1 MAQVEGSTVHP
12 PRKRRRWRRLLI
24 VVVALLVIGG
34 GLWAM
39 QRRKAGKDQ
48 TSVHTAEVKRGEM
61 VQTISSNGVIA
72 AETGANVKIGSQITG
87 RIRVLNADVGQKV
100 RAGQIIAVLDAP
112 DLAANLESARRNLA
126 QAQSRYQQQ
135 LAGVSMQHTQ
145 VVTAFE
151 QAGDA
156 VRRAEAQRE
165 QARAAVS
172 SAQARL
178 KSSQAALSGA
188 QARQKSAEA
197 ALRSAQASAKYQPE
211 QTSAEV
217 TRAKAAL
224 STAQSNQR
232 QVQKSADLQIATSD
246 AALKQAESQLAL
258 AQATLRRQESLLA
271 KGYVSPQDVD
281 TARNAHEVARQ
292 QVESARSALALTREQ
307 VAASLQAAADQVT
320 QAEAALA
327 AAQAGTYQDTVRAEA
342 VASAQASLMDAQAA
356 VAQAQTAVEAS
367 KAELTSSQA
376 QLTAAQSEVSSAQ
389 QAQRAA
395 LANLTQ
401 DRIKQKDV
409 QTAYEAMRQAQA
421 QVQYQEAQFDK
432 SNIRTP
438 ISGTVVSLTQQQGET
453 VAAGLSA
460 PTLVEVVDLARL
472 EAHVFV
478 DETDIAKLQVNM
490 AATVNVDAY
499 PDRKFKGRITKI
511 SSAATVQDN
520 VVTYQVTVGLEKYPE
535 GLLKPQMTCDVSF
548 TLSRQED
555 VLLVPNEALKQ
566 ADAGKS
572 KAGAQAP
579 PPPPGAGPGPGGGP
593 GAGRGPAD
601 AGRGASGKRAA
612 AGRVVVVLK
621 NGQPEI
627 RPVTTGDTD
636 GTNTV
641 ILKGVEEGEK
651 VVLAGFEK
659 LGLEQ
664 FASTGRLPGFL
675 TRGPLGTGGGAPGGG
690 RRQ

>member
-1 MAQVEGSTVHP
+1 MAKLEGVNVQTA
-12 PRKRRRWRRLLI
+12 RKRRRRWRE
-24 VVVALLVIGG
+24 VVLVVLALLVIGG
-34 GLWAM
+34 VVWGL
-39 QRRKAGKDQ
+39 QRRKAGKEQ
-48 TSVHTAEVKRGEM
+48 SSVHTAEVKRGEM

-100 RAGQIIAVLDAP
+100 QAGQIIAVLDAP

-156 VRRAEAQRE
+156 VRRAEAQRD
-165 QARAAVS
+165 QARAAVA

-178 KSSQAALSGA
+178 RSSQAALSGA

-197 ALRSAQASAKYQPE
+197 ALRSAQASARYQPE

-217 TRAKAAL
+217 ARAQAAL

-232 QVQKSADLQIATSD
+232 QVQKSADLQIAASS
-246 AALKQAESQLAL
+246 AALKQAESQLTL
-258 AQATLRRQESLLA
+258 AQATLQRQESLLA
-271 KGYVSPQDVD
+271 KGYVAPQEVD
-281 TARNAHEVARQ
+281 TARNAQEVARQ
-292 QVESARSALALTREQ
+292 QVESARAALALTREQ

-327 AAQAGTYQDTVRAEA
+327 AARAGIYQDTVRAEA
-342 VASAQASLMDAQAA
+342 VAAAQASLVDAQAA
-356 VAQAQTAVEAS
+356 VAQAQTAVAAS
-367 KAELTSSQA
+367 QAELTASQA

-389 QAQRAA
+389 QAQKAA

-401 DRIKQKDV
+401 DQIKQKEV

-460 PTLVEVVDLARL
+460 PTLVEVVDLTRL

-499 PDRKFKGRITKI
+499 PDRRFQGRITKI
-511 SSAATVQDN
+511 SSAATIQDN

-548 TLSRQED
+548 TLSRQEN

-566 ADAGKS
+566 ADAGQK
-572 KAGAQAP
+572 KARAEAP
-579 PPPPGAGPGPGGGP
+579 PPPPGGGPGPGGP
-593 GAGRGPAD
+593 GAGGGPVSS
-601 AGRGASGKRAA
+601 GRAASGKRAA

-664 FASTGRLPGFL
+664 FSSAGRLPGLL
-675 TRGPLGTGGGAPGGG
+675 TRGPLGTGGSATSGG